1 MEKNLILEELA
12 QTKMVSM
19 ASIIRFWDQDIL
31 NSIIDSD
38 FLEISDNLNFIVNL
52 ASDEEIFW
60 MEKKQT

>member
-1 MEKNLILEELA
+1 
-12 QTKMVSM
+12 MVSM

-52 ASDEEIFW
+52 ASDEEIFLDG
-60 MEKKQT
+60 KKQT